1 MKIAILIISAFMGVI
16 GVIAT
21 IALIVDANNGQTGDG
36 LGIMMGL
43 IWIAQSTLTFIYVL
57 GHRYEHLSN

>member
-1 MKIAILIISAFMGVI
+1 MGVI